1 MEDYNYYKQ
10 WYNRY
15 IIKWRKLIDLPN
27 RTHKVKYLI
36 QEIKY
41 FIWMLEL
48 RKEYSYT
55 HTGDLYDLFAIRI
68 ITDDVRHCYEILGVL
83 HNVFVPMPHRFKDY
97 IALPKEN

>member
-36 QEIKY
+36 QEMRY
-41 FIWMLEL
+41 FIWMLEV
-48 RKEYSYT
+48 RKE
-55 HTGDLYDLFAIRI
+55 
-68 ITDDVRHCYEILGVL
+68 
-83 HNVFVPMPHRFKDY
+83 
-97 IALPKEN
+97 